1 MKKIIKE
8 NLFLLSGA
16 GLFIYNLFS
25 FSSDRY
31 CDQEG
36 GAFLDLDLGLD
47 FTSSCY
53 HPATFYYYDNVN
65 LILLTLGIILMLIGI
80 LKIIKK

>member
-1 MKKIIKE
+1 MIKE

-36 GAFLDLDLGLD
+36 GSLVLDLDLDLD
-47 FTSSCY
+47 LTSSCY

-65 LILLTLGIILMLIGI
+65 LILLTLGIVLMLIGI
-80 LKIIKK
+80 LKITKK